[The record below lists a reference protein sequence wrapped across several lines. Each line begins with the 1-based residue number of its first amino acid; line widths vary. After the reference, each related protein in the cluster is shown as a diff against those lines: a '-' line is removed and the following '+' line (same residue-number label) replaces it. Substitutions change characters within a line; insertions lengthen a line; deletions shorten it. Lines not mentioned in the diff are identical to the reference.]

1 MAIIS
6 VAWAP
11 GLGQLK
17 HWVPLRLDVTVMVT
31 QLVMICQKLWVP
43 CLLGLAGPLP
53 PCGQYVGPFKCAGL
67 RFLTGLSK
75 GLHACVPS
83 LFSHVQLL
91 ATPWTVACQASL
103 SMGVSRQEYWSGFSC
118 PPQGISL
125 TPGSNLHLL
134 RLLYQPR
141 VLYCQCHLGSS
152 KGIGDRQVSLFI
164 SRCHHCS
171 LVWHGTPKVIS
182 KVSSHFKVF

>member
-1 MAIIS
+1 MFYILIQWIYVNS
-6 VAWAP
+6 ILIMYNNKHAWV
-11 GLGQLK
+11 LNRIQLF
-17 HWVPLRLDVTVMVT
+17 VT
-31 QLVMICQKLWVP
+31 P
-43 CLLGLAGPLP
+43 CAL
-53 PCGQYVGPFKCAGL
+53 
-67 RFLTGLSK
+67 
-75 GLHACVPS
+75 
-83 LFSHVQLL
+83 
-91 ATPWTVACQASL
+91 ACQASL

-182 KVSSHFKVF
+182 KVSSHFKVFWIWPWMTGLELHWCEMRKLNQDNHLFWMNFLQVS